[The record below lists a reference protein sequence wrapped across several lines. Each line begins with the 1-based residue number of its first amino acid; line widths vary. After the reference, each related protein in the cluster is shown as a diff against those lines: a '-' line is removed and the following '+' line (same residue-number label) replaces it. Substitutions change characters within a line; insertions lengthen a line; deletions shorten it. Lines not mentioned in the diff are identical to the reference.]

1 MKTNPFEGVI
11 ERGQLISAARGAG
24 GPRPVQLMR
33 FFDDR
38 YPNAG
43 RRFSIADDVDNPAHL
58 FSRKGRGAVLIEVRV
73 RQEEEGIPK
82 GCALGQIFLGLLA
95 ETKLRTSLCTA
106 VVRRMTSGQDV

>member
-1 MKTNPFEGVI
+1 MGVI
-11 ERGQLISAARGAG
+11 DRGQLISAARGAG
-24 GPRPVQLMR
+24 GPRPVQVMR

-43 RRFSIADDVDNPAHL
+43 RRFSIADDVDTPAHL

-82 GCALGQIFLGLLA
+82 GCALDQYSWASLQRQSCGHRCA
-95 ETKLRTSLCTA
+95 LRW
-106 VVRRMTSGQDV
+106 SGA